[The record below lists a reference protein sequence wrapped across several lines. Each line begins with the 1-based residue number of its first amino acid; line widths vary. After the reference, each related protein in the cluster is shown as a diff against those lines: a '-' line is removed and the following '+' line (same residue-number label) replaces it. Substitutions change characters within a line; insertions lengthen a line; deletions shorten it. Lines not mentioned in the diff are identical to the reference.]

1 MRNIKSTR
9 LEIRSIAAILLFT
22 FFMHSIELARMSLSR
37 AVMVVEASW
46 RQDLK
51 KLLKLDV
58 LVAALLSLMIS
69 FRSKLKRVGVVETSL
84 SI

>member
-1 MRNIKSTR
+1 
-9 LEIRSIAAILLFT
+9 
-22 FFMHSIELARMSLSR
+22 
-37 AVMVVEASW
+37 MVVEASW